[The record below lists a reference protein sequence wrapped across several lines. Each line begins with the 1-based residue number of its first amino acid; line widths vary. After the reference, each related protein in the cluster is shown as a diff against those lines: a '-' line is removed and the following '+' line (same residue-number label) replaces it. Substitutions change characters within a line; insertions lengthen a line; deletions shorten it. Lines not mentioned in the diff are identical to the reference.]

1 MSKTSYLELLCIH
14 ERSFYVFG
22 TKRKYKGHGKAKK
35 ICSRFEGLVV
45 GKDIKGRRS
54 CSSLKSTTTETER
67 FLISL

>member
-1 MSKTSYLELLCIH
+1 MKDLFMCLERK
-14 ERSFYVFG
+14 EN
-22 TKRKYKGHGKAKK
+22 TKVMEKAKK
-35 ICSRFEGLVV
+35 ICPRFEGLVV